1 MNFVFHK
8 FELAI
13 SDYSSAPYNLSVLL
27 KLNSWQLLLSWLYVS
42 VQPRTVKHFLLV
54 SYSEKRRLQ
63 DAFRLSSS
71 ASSTLSRNVFTAA
84 VLGECVPITITEQ
97 VFNLVGGSRGVTFR
111 ELLTLLVLVTRG
123 TREEKFKCKP
133 T

>member
-1 MNFVFHK
+1 M
-8 FELAI
+8 
-13 SDYSSAPYNLSVLL
+13 
-27 KLNSWQLLLSWLYVS
+27 
-42 VQPRTVKHFLLV
+42 QPRTVKHFLLV
-54 SYSEKRRLQ
+54 SDSEKRRLQ

-97 VFNLVGGSRGVTFR
+97 VFNLVGGSRGVTFK